1 MRHVRRKPYI
11 AYFIVLSLAA
21 CLLLP
26 ACVAMGLRAYML
38 ATGQPVQDWQ
48 QWSEALAAVVAI
60 SVPAFVALGLL
71 GAWIIAAAED
81 DEHAGHR
88 FAILFWA
95 LAGGS
100 LLLNLVYVQALW
112 DVPALMEGV
121 LLALQDRYELFLYV
135 LSEAFVFGG
144 GAIVGGLFAAM
155 IGQGHHGHHHQAHT

>member
-1 MRHVRRKPYI
+1 MHGIRRKPYI

-26 ACVAMGLRAYML
+26 AGVAMGLRAYML
-38 ATGQPVQDWQ
+38 AKGLPVQDWQ
-48 QWSEALAAVVAI
+48 HWSEALAAIVAL
-60 SVPAFVALGLL
+60 SVPAFLVLGLL
-71 GAWIIAAAED
+71 GSWIIASAVD

-112 DVPALMEGV
+112 DVRALMDGV
-121 LLALQDRYELFLYV
+121 LLALQDRYELFLYM

-155 IGQGHHGHHHQAHT
+155 IGQGHHGHHHHAHG